1 MRGMTTCSSCVAV
14 APCFAALDPAQL
26 AGEGAAPSSAAAG
39 RILIQ
44 LTPAGRFAP
53 NDGRGGVPAGG
64 WCMEEAD
71 AARCIAAF
79 DAAQPPVI
87 DYEHQTLHAEKNG
100 HAAPAAGFMRA
111 LRWVPGRGLYAE
123 AELTQRA
130 RQFIASGEY
139 RYFSPV
145 FAYDRAT
152 GRVQR
157 ILMGALTN
165 HPAISGMKPLE
176 LAAAAAQ
183 FFATPTE
190 ETSIMDQTTT
200 APPAEDAALA
210 LPSGVCAAL
219 GLPEGAS
226 EVDAISACTAL
237 VKERDEAVAAAKAN
251 PDPAKYAPVAT
262 LKELQAQVAALTAE
276 AKARM
281 VEDLIGPA
289 LADGRILPAQEQ
301 WARELGNSDI
311 VSLKAYLDSAQPIA
325 ALAGTQTGGKAPDG
339 GATGAAALTE
349 QEKAVAAACGITPE
363 DYAAARFMAGL

>member
-1 MRGMTTCSSCVAV
+1 
-14 APCFAALDPAQL
+14 
-26 AGEGAAPSSAAAG
+26 
-39 RILIQ
+39 
-44 LTPAGRFAP
+44 
-53 NDGRGGVPAGG
+53 
-64 WCMEEAD
+64 
-71 AARCIAAF
+71 
-79 DAAQPPVI
+79 
-87 DYEHQTLHAEKNG
+87 
-100 HAAPAAGFMRA
+100 MRA
-111 LRWVPGRGLYAE
+111 LRWLPGRGLFAE
-123 AELTQRA
+123 AELTARA
-130 RQFIASGEY
+130 RQLIRAGEY

-145 FAYDRAT
+145 FSFDTAS

-165 HPAISGMKPLE
+165 HPAISGMAP

-183 FFATPTE
+183 FFSTPE
-190 ETSIMDQTTT
+190 ETIPMTKEPT
-200 APPAEDAALA
+200 APAEDAAGA
-210 LPSGVCAAL
+210 LPAVSSAGVSIGLCTAL

-226 EVDAISACTAL
+226 EADAISACTAL
-237 VKERDEAVAAAKAN
+237 VKERDEAVAAAKAA
-251 PDPAKYAPVAT
+251 PDPAKYAPVET

-301 WARELGNSDI
+301 WARELGNNDI

-325 ALAGTQTGGKAPDG
+325 ALTATQTGGKAPDG

-363 DYAAARFMAGL
+363 DFAAAQFMAGL